1 MKDILLDKIK
11 NSLLIDDTTK
21 SHLLSNYWD
30 LSENQKNLIINYLD
44 NDEKKLSNFLLDA
57 LKNSEITLY
66 DLKKSKNDKNIKLM
80 QEEEQKSKIKES
92 NEISKLLDTVY

>member
-21 SHLLSNYWD
+21 SHLLSHYWD
-30 LSENQKNLIINYLD
+30 LSENQKHLIINYLD

>member
-30 LSENQKNLIINYLD
+30 LSENQKHLIINYLD